1 MRHKSRSEESWASK
15 QPLPVSE
22 IQRNADH
29 GKTHADLPE
38 KGDLPITVLEKQIP
52 KTDLHDM

>member
-1 MRHKSRSEESWASK
+1 MAKRKQSWASK
-15 QPLPVSE
+15 QPLPDAE
-22 IQRNADH
+22 IQRCADH

-38 KGDLPITVLEKQIP
+38 SGDLPITVLEKQIP